1 VSGHR
6 AKIAIVGRP
15 NVGKSTFFNRLVGG
29 RPALVHDTPGLTR
42 DRRYGEFE
50 YEGRTFEVIDTGGLD
65 PEAVGDAV
73 GAGIHRQAHR
83 AMEEA
88 DLIIFVVD
96 AEAGPMPDD
105 RDLARKLRKIGR
117 PVLVAANKVDH
128 PKRDALLGE
137 LAALGMGEIFPVSA
151 AHGRGIDDL
160 FDRVIEVLALDK
172 APPEADDLVAALD
185 RGAGEAADGDDDGE
199 PDVAAEAAAAQK
211 PLRIALLG
219 KPNAG
224 KSSLLNRLVGSERS
238 LVHHVAGTTTDP
250 VDEEIEFRGKRYVLV
265 DTAGIRRR
273 SRVEGD
279 AEKLSVSLALGQL
292 ERCDVVVLVL
302 DAREGASDQDA
313 RLAGLIEARGRALV
327 VALNKADLLTGKSA
341 GAEAREATVESFHF
355 LKWAPMHFISALR
368 GDGVPELLG
377 LVDKVAVEHRKR
389 VTTSELN
396 RFYAEVCEVTP
407 PPAKGGRVVRI
418 HYLTQGR
425 VQPPTFIVWAN
436 HPDYVDDGYRR
447 FLQNQ
452 LRKRYGF
459 KGTPVRLVIKAKAE
473 GNKPRPK
480 KAKPIVKGRGR
491 AMKKRR

>member
-1 VSGHR
+1 VTRTR
-6 AKIAIVGRP
+6 ARIAVVGRP

-50 YEGRTFEVIDTGGLD
+50 YEGRTFDVIDTGGLD
-65 PEAVGDAV
+65 PEATKDAV
-73 GAGIHRQAHR
+73 GAGIPRQAHR

-96 AEAGPMPDD
+96 ATAGPMPDD
-105 RDLARKLRKIGR
+105 RDLARALRKLGR

-128 PKRDALLGE
+128 PKRDVLLGE

-172 APPEADDLVAALD
+172 APPEREPDLADAFEEPAQDEDAEAD
-185 RGAGEAADGDDDGE
+185 ADEAAVERD
-199 PDVAAEAAAAQK
+199 K
-211 PLRIALLG
+211 PLRIAFVG

-250 VDEEIEFRGKRYVLV
+250 VDEEIEFRGKRYTLV

-273 SRVEGD
+273 ARVEGD
-279 AEKLSVSLALGQL
+279 AEKLSIALAMSQI

-302 DAREGASDQDA
+302 DPTEGASDQDA
-313 RLAGLIEARGRALV
+313 RLAGLVEERGRALV
-327 VALNKADLLTGKSA
+327 VALNKADLLGGKA
-341 GAEAREATVESFHF
+341 DGKEVREATGETLRF
-355 LKWAPMHFISALR
+355 LGWAPLHFISALR

-389 VTTSELN
+389 IATSELN

-425 VQPPTFIVWAN
+425 VAPPTFIVWAN
-436 HPDYVDDGYRR
+436 HPDYVEDSYRR

-480 KAKPIVKGRGR
+480 KQKAIVKGRGR
-491 AMKKRR
+491 SMKRR